1 MVNYGFALSLL
12 RDCNHQPNS
21 GVCNAKSFAKLG
33 IGWRHEMSNTI

>member
-21 GVCNAKSFAKLG
+21 GVRNAISFGKVG
-33 IGWRHEMSNTI
+33 IRWRHEMSNTI